1 MHNLIKNRWR
11 AVGAV
16 SLAGALALLVGCG
29 GGGSSSAPTGSTS
42 GGATSGLSVPT
53 AHLPVLKTIGKGEGQ
68 LNLIAWL
75 GYLQPQW
82 VKPFEQQTGCM
93 IHATYPNTS
102 DEFVTLMK
110 NGGGGVW
117 DMASSSGD
125 ADLRIIY
132 AGDAH
137 PVNINLIPGWKQFFP
152 VFRSPPFN
160 TVNGVHY
167 GVSLQW
173 GPNVLMYSK
182 KAFKTPP
189 TSWNVLYSK
198 QYSGKISVYDGP
210 IYIADGAM
218 YLKYHDPSLGIT
230 DPYELTQPQ
239 FQAVVNLLRGQHPLV
254 KQYWSSAPAQIS
266 AFANGDVTVGASW
279 PYQVSALTAQHFPIG
294 AVIPKEGATGWADTW
309 MLAAKAPHPNC
320 AYMWMRYITTPKVQ
334 AEQAVSYGETPDNM
348 LACGYMNQIAKGS
361 CTLYHANA
369 PAAYFK
375 TIALWKTPVAQC
387 DNGKPDCVPYA
398 DWVSAW
404 NTQIK

>member
-1 MHNLIKNRWR
+1 MIPIHRRGISRPLS
-11 AVGAV
+11 A
-16 SLAGALALLVGCG
+16 ALALTVASVIAAGCG
-29 GGGSSSAPTGSTS
+29 SSGSSGGGSTQGPGVAGQ
-42 GGATSGLSVPT
+42 SVPT
-53 AHLPVLKTIGKGEGQ
+53 ANLAVLKQIGKGEGQ
-68 LNLIAWL
+68 LNLIAWE
-75 GYLQPQW
+75 GYLNPIW
-82 VKPFEQQTGCM
+82 VKPFEQQTGCT

-110 NGGGGVW
+110 NGGGGQW

-137 PVNINLIPGWKQFFP
+137 PVNINLIPSWKQFFP
-152 VFRSPPFN
+152 AFKAPPFN

-182 KAFKTPP
+182 KVFKTPP
-189 TSWNVLYSK
+189 TSWSVIYSK
-198 QYSGKISVYDGP
+198 QYTGKISIYDGA
-210 IYIADGAM
+210 IYIADAAL
-218 YLKYHDPSLGIT
+218 YLKAHDPSLGIT

-239 FQAVVNLLRGQHPLV
+239 FQATVNLLKNQHPLV
-254 KQYWSSAPAQIS
+254 KQYWSSAAAQIS
-266 AFANGDVTVGASW
+266 AYANGDVTVGTSW
-279 PYQVSALTAQHFPIG
+279 PYQVSTLTAQHFPIG

-320 AYMWMRYITTPKVQ
+320 AYMWMRYISTPKVQ

-361 CTLYHANA
+361 CAQYHANA

-375 TIALWKTPVAQC
+375 SIALWKTPVATC
-387 DNGKPDCVPYA
+387 DNGKPGCVPYA
-398 DWVSAW
+398 QWVSAW
-404 NTQIK
+404 NTQVK